1 MGMPA
6 RAQTYYTVDEV
17 LAFPNDGNKY
27 ELIYG
32 ELVVS
37 PTPLFWHQVIV
48 MRLTHIL
55 HAYCQREPVG
65 EVFNVGADLSWGRND
80 VLTNPDI
87 FVLPPEHWGVESWA
101 DVRHIPLIAEVL
113 SKSTAR
119 HDRFGKR
126 LVYRDQRVGTYW
138 IVDGKK
144 HAVEVWTP
152 DAQFPH
158 VERERLMWSPSNAA
172 QPLVIELSELFAKRG

>member
-6 RAQTYYTVDEV
+6 QTQPYYTVDEV
-17 LAFPNDGNKY
+17 LAFPEDGNKY

-37 PTPLFWHQVIV
+37 PTPRFWHQKIV

-55 HAYCQREPVG
+55 HAYCQRETVG
-65 EVFNVGADLSWGRND
+65 HVFNVGADLSWGRRD
-80 VLTNPDI
+80 VITQPDV
-87 FVLPPEHWGVESWA
+87 FVLSLEDSGIDQWA
-101 DVRHIPLIAEVL
+101 EVRHVPLIAEVL
-113 SKSTAR
+113 SPSTAR

-126 LVYRDQRVGTYW
+126 LVYRDQRVDTYW
-138 IVDGKK
+138 IVDADN
-144 HAVEVWTP
+144 HSVEVWTP

-158 VERERLMWSPSNAA
+158 VEREHITWSPTGVTE
-172 QPLVIELSELFAKRG
+172 PLQIVLAELFVKG